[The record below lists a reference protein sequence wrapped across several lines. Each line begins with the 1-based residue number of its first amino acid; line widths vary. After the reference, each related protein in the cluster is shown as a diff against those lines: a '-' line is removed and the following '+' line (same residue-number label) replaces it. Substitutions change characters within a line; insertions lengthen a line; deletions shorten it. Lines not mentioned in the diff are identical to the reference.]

1 MKVKENPK
9 AAILD
14 WFQSDRDFE
23 TGKQLF
29 FRHGQ
34 NLSFKT
40 TLNRIG
46 NSPSNY
52 SFLCYE
58 LAKIAGIPEMQYKA
72 MLKTALV
79 SSVAPAE
86 ESKQPANTEPL
97 TIEEMAAQIELVDV
111 STLEWPQVQQMAAIL
126 ELKPASRKKK
136 DMIAALQEAKTKKF
150 VSVVPDNIKRA
161 IKLRDEFP
169 FLKQKT
175 CPGVLKELVADML
188 TAYDAYIESHGKLVE
203 GASGDEIAELSKST
217 VENYLE
223 NREIWAELNH
233 FKTTGELLGKHPI
246 FDWMKRKAEIH
257 AMKDAE
263 LVILRDQLKNK
274 IPRTKKQIADEP
286 DHKETAKRVQRVEQF
301 EQELVEVN
309 TLLGINE

>member
-72 MLKTALV
+72 MLKAPIV
-79 SSVAPAE
+79 STKAPAE
-86 ESKQPANTEPL
+86 ETNDPGNAEPL
-97 TIEEMAAQIELVDV
+97 TVEAMAEQIELVDID
-111 STLEWPQVQQMAAIL
+111 SLEWPQIQKLVAIL
-126 ELKPASRKKK
+126 ELKPAGKKK
-136 DMIAALQEAKTKKF
+136 TDLIASLAEAKTKKF

-188 TAYDAYIESHGKLVE
+188 TAYDAYIESHSKLVE
-203 GASGDEIAELSKST
+203 GASADDIAELSKST
-217 VENYLE
+217 VKNYLE
-223 NREIWAELNH
+223 NRQIWEELNH
-233 FKTTGELLGKHPI
+233 FKTKGELLGQHPI

-274 IPRTKKQIADEP
+274 IPRTKKQITDEP
-286 DHKETAKRVQRVEQF
+286 DHKETAKRQLRVDQF